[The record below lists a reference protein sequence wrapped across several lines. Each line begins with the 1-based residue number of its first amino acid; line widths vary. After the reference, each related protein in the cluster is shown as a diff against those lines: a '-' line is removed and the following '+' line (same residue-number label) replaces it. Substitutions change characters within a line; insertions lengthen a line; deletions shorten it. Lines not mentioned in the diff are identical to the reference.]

1 MRRAALLR
9 RIREKRSESGQV
21 LVLFALGLVG
31 FIALVGLAVDV
42 GQIVQTRT
50 DLQKAADAAAF
61 AAAQD
66 LPNAGTAEATAQHYV
81 TENAGEN
88 AQAIVTFDNSSGHAV
103 TVEVERPVNY
113 TFLRVLGMD
122 STDVSARATAR
133 IGSFSGGSGLVPW
146 GLIASNDDG
155 STLLQNDCYI
165 GVDGNGNALFH
176 HHRQCTLKYGAGV
189 KPQGQGD
196 FGALALDGPGAN
208 VYRDNIAN
216 GSNATF
222 RRGDLVDPQTG
233 NMQGPTTQGVQ
244 SRMSQPPP
252 PGCPG
257 NNRNDVLIDNVNE
270 GTVSIRP
277 GCEHSPRIILIP
289 VVDRIDNPSKSKIE
303 GFAFMFL
310 TGTSG
315 GGGHME
321 VHGEFV
327 EFVTELPGA
336 EYFDTGSGAKAI
348 NLVE

>member
-1 MRRAALLR
+1 MRIAALLR
-9 RIREKRSESGQV
+9 RIREKGSESGQV

-50 DLQKAADAAAF
+50 DLQKAADAAVF

-113 TFLRVLGMD
+113 TFLRVLGM
-122 STDVSARATAR
+122 SGTDVSARATAR
-133 IGSFSGGSGLVPW
+133 VGSFSGGSGLVPW
-146 GLIASNDDG
+146 GLIASDDDG

-165 GVDGNGNALFH
+165 GVDANGNALFEH
-176 HHRQCTLKYGAGV
+176 NTQCTLMYGAGV
-189 KPQGQGD
+189 KPDGQGD
-196 FGALALDGPGAN
+196 FGAIALDGTGADT
-208 VYRDNIAN
+208 YRHNIAN
-216 GSNATF
+216 GSNAVF
-222 RRGDLVDPQTG
+222 SRGDKVHPQTG
-233 NMQGPTTQGVQ
+233 NMVGPTQQGVQ
-244 SRMSQPPP
+244 DRLNRPPP
-252 PGCPG
+252 PGCDG
-257 NNRNDVLIDNVNE
+257 NSRSDVLRNNGD
-270 GTVSIRP
+270 GSVSIRP
-277 GCEHSPRIILIP
+277 GCEHSPRIVLIP
-289 VVDRIDNPSKSKIE
+289 VVDRIDNPNQSEIL

-310 TGTSG
+310 TGIHG

-321 VHGEFV
+321 VRGEFV

-348 NLVE
+348 KLVE